1 MATKAHTRDSASQA
15 YLAVGNIVGVHGIR
29 GEVKV
34 ELLTDYPERFSP
46 GATLYL
52 GPEGLARPVRIEAAR
67 PHKGMMLVKFAGV
80 PDRNAAELL
89 RDTLLLIPE
98 EQAMPLGE
106 NENYAH
112 DLVGLQVE
120 TTDGRVIGK
129 LAEILYT
136 GANDVY
142 VVNRPGAEVLIPAL
156 NEVVVQVNLE
166 AGRMVVQ
173 LPEGL
178 EAPPASAEAAPA
190 DAPKPE

>member
-1 MATKAHTRDSASQA
+1 MATNRPTKGSASQG

-46 GATLYL
+46 GATVYF
-52 GPEGLARPVRIEAAR
+52 GPESLARPVRIEAAR

-89 RDTLLLIPE
+89 RDTVLLIPE

-106 NENYAH
+106 GENYAH
-112 DLVGLQVE
+112 DLIGLQVE
-120 TTDGRVIGK
+120 TTDGRVLGK

-156 NEVVVQVNLE
+156 NHVVITVDLE
-166 AGRMVVQ
+166 AGRMLVQ

-178 EAPPASAEAAPA
+178 EAPAGAP
-190 DAPKPE
+190 DQD

>member
-1 MATKAHTRDSASQA
+1 MATKGPTKGQASRG

-46 GATLYL
+46 GATVYF
-52 GPEGLARPVRIEAAR
+52 GPEGLARPARIEAAR

-106 NENYAH
+106 GENYAH
-112 DLVGLQVE
+112 DLIGLQVV
-120 TTDGRVIGK
+120 TVDGRVLGK
-129 LAEILYT
+129 VAEILYT

-156 NEVVVQVNLE
+156 KEVVIKVDLE
-166 AGRMVVQ
+166 AGRMLVQ

-178 EAPPASAEAAPA
+178 EAPAEGPAEQA
-190 DAPKPE
+190 DLG

>member
-1 MATKAHTRDSASQA
+1 MATNRPTKGSASQG

-46 GATLYL
+46 GATVYF
-52 GPEGLARPVRIEAAR
+52 GPESLARPVRIEAAR

-80 PDRNAAELL
+80 LDRNAAELL
-89 RDTLLLIPE
+89 RDTVLLIPE
-98 EQAMPLGE
+98 EQAMLLGE
-106 NENYAH
+106 GENYAH
-112 DLVGLQVE
+112 DLIGLQVE
-120 TTDGRVIGK
+120 TTDGRVLGK

-156 NEVVVQVNLE
+156 NEVVITVDLE
-166 AGRMVVQ
+166 AGRMLVQ

-178 EAPPASAEAAPA
+178 EAPAGAP
-190 DAPKPE
+190 DQD